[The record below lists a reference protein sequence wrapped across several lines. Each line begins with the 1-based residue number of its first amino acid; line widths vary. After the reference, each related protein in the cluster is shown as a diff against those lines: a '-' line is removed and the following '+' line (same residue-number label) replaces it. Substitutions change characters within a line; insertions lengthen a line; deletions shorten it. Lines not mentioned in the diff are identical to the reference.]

1 MSCPLNSA
9 TELRRRKRE
18 ERKQKITGLVE
29 NIKKNVKREE
39 DAKVW
44 KSRLK
49 RTLIAVAVCS
59 VVYVTFKYLASWS
72 SEYLEWSHVASS
84 EPNSTEQKFLYTIS
98 WALQPTIDNAVPW
111 NNSLLQRSQYDYWN
125 KHFLAICFFR
135 VPQSKTHDFSHVHFW
150 ISGNQFRFNFKA
162 VPVFTI
168 N

>member
-49 RTLIAVAVCS
+49 KTLIAVAVCS
-59 VVYVTFKYLASWS
+59 VVYVTFKYLAS
-72 SEYLEWSHVASS
+72 
-84 EPNSTEQKFLYTIS
+84 
-98 WALQPTIDNAVPW
+98 
-111 NNSLLQRSQYDYWN
+111 
-125 KHFLAICFFR
+125 
-135 VPQSKTHDFSHVHFW
+135 
-150 ISGNQFRFNFKA
+150 
-162 VPVFTI
+162 
-168 N
+168 